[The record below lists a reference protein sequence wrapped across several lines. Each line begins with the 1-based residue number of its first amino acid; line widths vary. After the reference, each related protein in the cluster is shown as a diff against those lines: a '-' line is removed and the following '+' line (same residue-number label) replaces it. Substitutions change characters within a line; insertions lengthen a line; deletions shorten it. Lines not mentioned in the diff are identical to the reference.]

1 MPNTNT
7 NMTGT
12 MIRMM
17 LKVIP
22 KPGYPPKPIINELL
36 SLRKPGTSR
45 RRPQADFMSG

>member
-1 MPNTNT
+1 
-7 NMTGT
+7 

-36 SLRKPGTSR
+36 SLRKPGTSC